1 MEIIKEYI
9 GPIIF
14 IGIYFLIYVVQKLPK
29 AGEEKPESSGYGE
42 SRGDSDFEAA
52 RRMVEEKR
60 QQARRQG
67 RQGGYSSRSGE
78 GEYGGGN
85 ATVSGGY
92 DAASTFDSHWTLPRR
107 PDTAAKSAPPAPAAA
122 TPMPYAAAE
131 EEIARLLREAEES
144 GIAGGLNNSDAYAV
158 KGAENEKEVYRI
170 KTHEEISENLRRDKK
185 LLRQAIVFSEIIG
198 RPAALKDPDERF
210 KF

>member
-29 AGEEKPESSGYGE
+29 AGEEKPESSGSGE
-42 SRGDSDFEAA
+42 SRSDSDFEAA

-60 QQARRQG
+60 QQARRQS

-78 GEYGGGN
+78 GEFGGSTT
-85 ATVSGGY
+85 ASGGY
-92 DAASTFDSHWTLPRR
+92 DAASTFDSHWKLPRQ
-107 PDTAAKSAPPAPAAA
+107 PDTAAKNAAPAPAAA

-170 KTHEEISENLRRDKK
+170 KTHEEMSENLRRDKK

-210 KF
+210 NF

>member
-78 GEYGGGN
+78 GEAQSKG
-85 ATVSGGY
+85 
-92 DAASTFDSHWTLPRR
+92 
-107 PDTAAKSAPPAPAAA
+107 AAA
-122 TPMPYAAAE
+122 QSGCRRVHAAAPE
-131 EEIARLLREAEES
+131 P
-144 GIAGGLNNSDAYAV
+144 YV
-158 KGAENEKEVYRI
+158 
-170 KTHEEISENLRRDKK
+170 
-185 LLRQAIVFSEIIG
+185 
-198 RPAALKDPDERF
+198 RP
-210 KF
+210 

>member
-1 MEIIKEYI
+1 
-9 GPIIF
+9 
-14 IGIYFLIYVVQKLPK
+14 
-29 AGEEKPESSGYGE
+29 
-42 SRGDSDFEAA
+42 
-52 RRMVEEKR
+52 
-60 QQARRQG
+60 
-67 RQGGYSSRSGE
+67 
-78 GEYGGGN
+78 
-85 ATVSGGY
+85 
-92 DAASTFDSHWTLPRR
+92 
-107 PDTAAKSAPPAPAAA
+107 
-122 TPMPYAAAE
+122 MPYAAAE

-198 RPAALKDPDERF
+198 CPAALKDPDERF